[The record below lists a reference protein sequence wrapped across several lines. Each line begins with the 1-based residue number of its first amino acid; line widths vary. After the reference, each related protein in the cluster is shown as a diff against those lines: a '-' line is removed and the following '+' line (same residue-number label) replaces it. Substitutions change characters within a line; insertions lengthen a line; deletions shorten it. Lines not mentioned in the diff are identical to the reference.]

1 MAKGYAIEMT
11 EHARSERSEA
21 KSQPLKSKM
30 GGQKLEIGFA
40 SALLIVPMMTLAAL
54 LVGLVYTHQMPDH
67 LSSYSFDNQTA
78 LPLGSAY
85 YVNYPSTTLVYIAS
99 LSSTLSTLLIPA
111 AMLLYSFV
119 LANGLAK
126 DSDRAA
132 VSNLPSPFQFDM
144 LIKMVEGRLMVLW
157 SYIRYALGDKRR
169 RVNIVPS
176 LQHASIA
183 LLALAVLA

>member
-1 MAKGYAIEMT
+1 MDQGYAIEMT
-11 EHARSERSEA
+11 ERARSERSEA
-21 KSQPLKSKM
+21 NSQPLNSRM
-30 GGQKLEIGFA
+30 GVQKLEIGFA
-40 SALLIVPMMTLAAL
+40 SALLIVPMLTLAAL
-54 LVGLVYTHQMPDH
+54 LIGLVYRYRMPDH
-67 LSSYSFDNQTA
+67 FSSYSLDNQTA

-85 YVNYPSTTLVYIAS
+85 YVNYSSTTLVYIAS

-119 LANGLAK
+119 LANDLAK

-132 VSNLPSPFQFDM
+132 VSNLPSPFQLDM
-144 LIKMVEGRLMVLW
+144 LIKMVDGQLLVLW
-157 SYIRYALGDKRR
+157 SYIRYALGSKRR
-169 RVNIVPS
+169 RIHIVPS